1 MKATRGGLHHAW
13 VVLGALVVVML
24 LGSGLRAVFGVFIK
38 PMEATFGWDRAALSG
53 AAAISLLLLG
63 AAGPI
68 VGWLADQWGPRR
80 VIFVSAVLL
89 GLGAMLSSRVSALW
103 QIYITCGVLMG
114 LGAGG
119 VGMSTGA
126 ALAARWFEARRGLVM
141 GLVGGA
147 MSAGQLV
154 IVPLAVWFT
163 LSYGWRQSFLYLGV
177 LLLVIALPLTLLF
190 IRDDPAQ
197 KGLKAYGAGQAARA
211 GEPKA
216 PPEGRTRVADAMQVP
231 AFWLLAG
238 TFFICGYTSNGL
250 VLTHL
255 VPHAA
260 EHGFSEMHPAQA
272 LGVMGAMNILGTVAS
287 GFICDRFGRK
297 GPLAFYYGVRGLS
310 LLFLLYVW
318 NVPSLHIFAAIFGL
332 NYISTVPPTTTLT
345 ANIFGRYSVGS
356 LSGWI
361 FFAHQV
367 GAALGAAVGGWVFQ
381 STGSYSWAFISAA
394 LLAFL
399 AVPMALAIEEASVT
413 RTPQPTPAPRGC
425 PRPRASSSRAGHEG

>member
-1 MKATRGGLHHAW
+1 MKASRGSPHYAW
-13 VVLGALVVVML
+13 VVLGALVVVL
-24 LGSGLRAVFGVFIK
+24 LLASGLRAVFGVFIK
-38 PMEATFGWDRAALSG
+38 PMESTLGWDRASLSG
-53 AAAISLLLLG
+53 AAAVSLLLVG
-63 AAGPI
+63 AAGPV
-68 VGWLADQWGPRR
+68 VGWLADRWGPRR
-80 VIFVSAVLL
+80 VIVVSAIIL
-89 GLGAMLSSRVSALW
+89 GVGTILSSRVTALW
-103 QIYITCGVLMG
+103 HVYVTAGILMG

-141 GLVGGA
+141 GLVGGS

-154 IVPLAVWFT
+154 IVPLAVWLT
-163 LSYGWRQSFLYLGV
+163 LHYGWRQSYLWLG
-177 LLLVIALPLTLLF
+177 LLLFVVAVPVTLLF
-190 IRDDPAQ
+190 VRDDPAQ
-197 KGLKAYGAGQAARA
+197 KGLKAYGAGRSAPAA
-211 GEPKA
+211 GA
-216 PPEGRTRVADAMQVP
+216 PPVPPEARTTVAEAMQVP

-238 TFFICGYTSNGL
+238 TFFVCGYTSVGL

-260 EHGFSEMHPAQA
+260 EHGFSEMDAAEA
-272 LGVMGAMNILGTVAS
+272 LGVMGAMNIVGTIAS
-287 GFICDRFGRK
+287 GWICDRFGRK

-318 NVPSLHIFAAIFGL
+318 SLPSLVLFAAVFGL

-361 FFAHQV
+361 FFSHQV

-381 STGSYSWAFISAA
+381 ATGSYSWAFISAA

-399 AVPMALAIEEASVT
+399 AVPMALAINEAPVT
-413 RTPQPTPAPRGC
+413 RTPRSTPAPA
-425 PRPRASSSRAGHEG
+425 PLPAAAS

>member
-80 VIFVSAVLL
+80 VIFVSAILL
-89 GLGAMLSSRVSALW
+89 GLGAMLSARVSALW

-163 LSYGWRQSFLYLGV
+163 LRYGWRQSFLYLGV

-260 EHGFSEMHPAQA
+260 EHGFSEMHAAQA

-399 AVPMALAIEEASVT
+399 AVPMALAIKEAPVT
-413 RTPQPTPAPRGC
+413 RTPEPTPAPAGL
-425 PRPRASSSRAGHEG
+425 PATAS

>member
-80 VIFVSAVLL
+80 VIFVSAILL

-260 EHGFSEMHPAQA
+260 EHGFSEMHAAQA

-399 AVPMALAIEEASVT
+399 AVPMALAIKEAPVT
-413 RTPQPTPAPRGC
+413 RTPEPTPAPAGL
-425 PRPRASSSRAGHEG
+425 PATAS